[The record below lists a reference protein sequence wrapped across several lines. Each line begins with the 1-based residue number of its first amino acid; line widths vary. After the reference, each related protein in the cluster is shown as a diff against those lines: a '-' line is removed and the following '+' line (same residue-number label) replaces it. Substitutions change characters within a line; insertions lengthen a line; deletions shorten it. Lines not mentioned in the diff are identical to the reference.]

1 MSAQRRHQL
10 SLGASS
16 AALAA
21 GESAGIHAPVAAA
34 RMVDG
39 SMGDSASQA
48 ALDRLNQAV
57 AELKALTVAP
67 LLRRAVDAIGIEDH
81 KLASELA
88 LKALDQDERNGLAW
102 YLLAIAREQAGD
114 FKGSVACY
122 ESALALT
129 ENHAD
134 IANDLGRLAYRLGMK
149 EVAAK
154 LFAHYRAAYPDCA
167 QGANNLACAL
177 RDMNRYEDAIGVLRP
192 AIMANP
198 ESEALWN
205 TLGTIVSEQG
215 EPATALT
222 FFDEALRLDP
232 AFAKARY
239 NRANGKLDIGDTAG
253 ALEDCE
259 AAMPGAVAAG
269 DLAMMKL
276 ARSTM
281 LLCQGRVG
289 EGWDAYEARQDPD
302 FADITHFMIDRPR
315 WTPDSPLLGKRLLLI
330 GEQGL
335 GDEVLFAGIVPDV
348 LDALGPEGHL
358 SIAVEKRLISL
369 FARSF
374 PDATIG
380 AHATYKVDA
389 HTVRGA
395 PFIKDRSK
403 VDLWTPMASPLR
415 RFRRTVEDFGRRP
428 SYLVAD
434 PARVAHWKDQLSDL
448 EGLKV
453 GILWKSLKLTG
464 SRLRHFSPFDQW
476 RGVLET
482 PGVSFVNLQYG
493 DCEAELT
500 QARDVLGLDIR
511 RPDGIDLK
519 EDLDDVAALCGAVD
533 LILGPANATTN
544 IAAACGAPVWL
555 LSTPAAWPRLGT
567 DYYPWY
573 PSVQVFSPP
582 AFNDWEPVMAQ
593 LAQALAAEARPD
605 AKPV

>member
-10 SLGASS
+10 SQGAST

-21 GESAGIHAPVAAA
+21 GGSAGVMAPVAAA
-34 RMVDG
+34 RRVDG
-39 SMGDSASQA
+39 ALGDSASDA
-48 ALDRLNQAV
+48 ALARLNQAV
-57 AELKALTVAP
+57 AELKALTIAP
-67 LLRRAVDAIGIEDH
+67 LLRRAVDAIGIDDN

-88 LKALDQDERNGLAW
+88 LKALDHDERNGLAW

-114 FKGSVACY
+114 FKGSIACY
-122 ESALALT
+122 ESALSLT

-134 IANDLGRLAYRLGMK
+134 IANDLGRLAYRVGMK

-154 LFAHYRAAYPDCA
+154 LFTHYRAAYPDCA

-177 RDMNRYEDAIGVLRP
+177 RDMNRYEEAIGVLRP
-192 AIMANP
+192 AILANP
-198 ESEALWN
+198 ESAPLWN
-205 TLGTIVSEQG
+205 TLGTILSEQG
-215 EPATALT
+215 EPGGALT

-239 NRANGKLDIGDTAG
+239 NRANGRLDIGDTAG

-259 AAMPGAVAAG
+259 GAMPGAVAAA

-281 LLCQGRVG
+281 LLCHGRVG

-302 FADITHFMIDRPR
+302 FVDVTHFMIDRPR
-315 WTPDSPLLGKRLLLI
+315 WTPDSPLAGRRLLMM

-348 LDALGPEGHL
+348 LEALGPEGHL

-374 PDATIG
+374 PTATIG
-380 AHATYKVDA
+380 AHQTYKVDA

-395 PFIKDRSK
+395 PFIKDQSTL
-403 VDLWTPMASPLR
+403 DLWTPMASPLR
-415 RFRRTVEDFGRRP
+415 RFRRAVEDFGAR
-428 SYLVAD
+428 SAYLVAD
-434 PARVAHWKDQLSDL
+434 PERVAHWKEHLADL
-448 EGLKV
+448 PGLKV
-453 GILWKSLKLTG
+453 GILWKSLKLSG
-464 SRLRHFSPFDQW
+464 SRLRHFSPFEQW
-476 RGVLET
+476 RVVLET

-493 DCEAELT
+493 DCEAELAE
-500 QARDVLGLDIR
+500 ARDVLGLDIR
-511 RPDGIDLK
+511 QPAGIDLK
-519 EDLDDVAALCGAVD
+519 EDLDDVAALCGAMD

-567 DYYPWY
+567 DRYPWY
-573 PSVQVFSPP
+573 PQVRVFSPP
-582 AFNDWEPVMAQ
+582 AFNEWAPVMRE
-593 LAQALAAEARPD
+593 LAEALAAE
-605 AKPV
+605 V

>member
-21 GESAGIHAPVAAA
+21 GETAGVKAPVAAA

-39 SMGDSASQA
+39 SMGDSASDA
-48 ALDRLNQAV
+48 ALARLNQAV
-57 AELKALTVAP
+57 AELKAMTIAP
-67 LLRRAVDAIGIEDH
+67 LLRRAVEAIGADDN

-88 LKALDQDERNGLAW
+88 LKALDHDERNGLAW

-114 FKGSVACY
+114 FKGSIACY
-122 ESALALT
+122 ESALSLT

-134 IANDLGRLAYRLGMK
+134 IANDLGRLAYRVGMK
-149 EVAAK
+149 DVAAK
-154 LFAHYRAAYPDCA
+154 LFAHYHAAYPDCA

-177 RDMNRYEDAIGVLRP
+177 RDMNQYEDAIEVLKP

-198 ESEALWN
+198 ESTALWN
-205 TLGTIVSEQG
+205 TLGTILSEQG

-239 NRANGKLDIGDTAG
+239 NRANGKLDIGDITG
-253 ALEDCE
+253 AMDDCE
-259 AAMPGAVAAG
+259 GAMSGAITAP
-269 DLAMMKL
+269 DLAMMNL

-281 LLCQGRVG
+281 LLCQGRIG
-289 EGWDAYEARQDPD
+289 EGWDAYEVRQDPEFVD
-302 FADITHFMIDRPR
+302 VTHFMIDRPR
-315 WTPDSPLLGKRLLLI
+315 WTPDSPMLGQRMLMM

-348 LDALGPEGHL
+348 LKALGPDGHL

-374 PDATIG
+374 PTAIIG
-380 AHATYKVDA
+380 AHQTYKVDS

-395 PFIKDRSK
+395 PFVKDQSQID
-403 VDLWTPMASPLR
+403 VWTPMASPLR
-415 RFRRTVEDFGRRP
+415 RFRRSVEDFGRQP

-434 PARVAHWKDQLSDL
+434 PERVAHWREQLADL
-448 EGLKV
+448 PGLKV
-453 GILWKSLKLTG
+453 GVLWKSLKLHG

-476 RGVLET
+476 RVVLET

-500 QARDVLGLDIR
+500 EARDGLGLDIR
-511 RPDGIDLK
+511 QPEGIDLK
-519 EDLDDVAALCGAVD
+519 EDLDDVAALCGAMD
-533 LILGPANATTN
+533 LIIGPANATTN

-555 LSTPAAWPRLGT
+555 ISTPAAWPRLGT
-567 DYYPWY
+567 DRYPWY
-573 PSVQVFSPP
+573 PQVRVFSPP
-582 AFNDWEPVMAQ
+582 AFNEWAPVMDEVARV
-593 LAQALAAEARPD
+593 LVAET
-605 AKPV
+605 

>member
-10 SLGASS
+10 NQGASS

-21 GESAGIHAPVAAA
+21 GETAGVKAPVAAA

-39 SMGDSASQA
+39 SMGDSASAA
-48 ALDRLNQAV
+48 ALARLNQAV
-57 AELKALTVAP
+57 AELKALTIAP
-67 LLRRAVDAIGIEDH
+67 LLRRAVDAIGADDN

-88 LKALDQDERNGLAW
+88 LKALDHDERNGLAW

-114 FKGSVACY
+114 FKGSIACY
-122 ESALALT
+122 ESALSLT

-134 IANDLGRLAYRLGMK
+134 IANDLGRLAYRVGMK
-149 EVAAK
+149 DVAAK

-177 RDMNRYEDAIGVLRP
+177 RDMNQYEDAIEVLRP

-198 ESEALWN
+198 DAAPLWN
-205 TLGTIVSEQG
+205 TLGTILSEQG
-215 EPATALT
+215 EPRSALT

-281 LLCQGRVG
+281 LLCHGRVG
-289 EGWDAYEARQDPD
+289 DGWDAYEARQDPD
-302 FADITHFMIDRPR
+302 FVDLTNFMIDRPR
-315 WTPDSPLLGKRLLLI
+315 WTPDSPLQGQRLLMI

-348 LDALGPEGHL
+348 LEALGPDGHL

-374 PDATIG
+374 PAATIG

-395 PFIKDRSK
+395 PFVKDQSQ

-415 RFRRTVEDFGRRP
+415 RFRRSVEDYGRRS

-434 PARVAHWKDQLSDL
+434 PERVAHWKDHLADL
-448 EGLKV
+448 PGLKV
-453 GILWKSLKLTG
+453 GILWKSLKLAG
-464 SRLRHFSPFDQW
+464 SRLRHFSPFEQW
-476 RGVLET
+476 RVVLET

-500 QARDVLGLDIR
+500 QAREMLNLDIR
-511 RPDGIDLK
+511 QPRGIDLK

-567 DYYPWY
+567 DQYPWY
-573 PSVQVFSPP
+573 PQVRVFSPP
-582 AFNDWEPVMAQ
+582 AFNEWAPVMNE
-593 LAQALAAEARPD
+593 LAQALAAE
-605 AKPV
+605 V

>member
-21 GESAGIHAPVAAA
+21 GESAGIIAPVAAA

-39 SMGDSASQA
+39 AMGDSASDA
-48 ALDRLNQAV
+48 ALARLNQAV
-57 AELKALTVAP
+57 AELKALTIAP
-67 LLRRAVDAIGIEDH
+67 LLRRAIDAIGADDN

-114 FKGSVACY
+114 FKGSIACY
-122 ESALALT
+122 ESALSLT

-134 IANDLGRLAYRLGMK
+134 IANDLGRLAYRVGMK

-192 AIMANP
+192 AILANP
-198 ESEALWN
+198 ESAPLWN
-205 TLGTIVSEQG
+205 TLGTILSEQG
-215 EPATALT
+215 EPAGALT

-232 AFAKARY
+232 DFAKARY
-239 NRANGKLDIGDTAG
+239 NRANGRLDIGDTAG

-259 AAMPGAVAAG
+259 GAMPGAVAAA

-281 LLCQGRVG
+281 LLCHGRVG

-302 FADITHFMIDRPR
+302 FVDVTHFMIDRPR
-315 WTPDSPLLGKRLLLI
+315 WTPDSPLAGRHLLMI

-348 LDALGPEGHL
+348 LEALGPDGHL

-374 PDATIG
+374 PTATIG
-380 AHATYKVDA
+380 AHQTYKVDA

-395 PFIKDRSK
+395 PFVKDRST
-403 VDLWTPMASPLR
+403 VDLWTPVASPLR
-415 RFRRTVEDFGRRP
+415 RFRRAVEDFGGHP

-434 PARVAHWKDQLSDL
+434 PERVAHWKDHLADL
-448 EGLKV
+448 PSLKV
-453 GILWKSLKLTG
+453 GILWKSLKLSG
-464 SRLRHFSPFDQW
+464 SRLRHFSPFEQW
-476 RGVLET
+476 RVVLET

-493 DCEAELT
+493 DCEAELAE
-500 QARDVLGLDIR
+500 ARDVLGLDIR
-511 RPDGIDLK
+511 QPEGIDLK

-567 DYYPWY
+567 DHYPWY
-573 PSVQVFSPP
+573 PQVRVFSPP
-582 AFNDWEPVMAQ
+582 AFNEWAPVMKQ
-593 LAQALAAEARPD
+593 LAEALAAE
-605 AKPV
+605 V